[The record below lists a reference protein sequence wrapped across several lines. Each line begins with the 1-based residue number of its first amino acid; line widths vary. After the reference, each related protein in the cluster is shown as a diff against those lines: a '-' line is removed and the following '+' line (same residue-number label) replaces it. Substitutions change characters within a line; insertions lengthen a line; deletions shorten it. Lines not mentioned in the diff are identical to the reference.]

1 MEMYNNTQTI
11 VLGSVMGGRKE
22 EEFGDT
28 LTRYHS
34 QYHHCLCQEV
44 DMDYIA
50 MSIQVSLSVGLYPQT
65 C

>member
-1 MEMYNNTQTI
+1 MEMYNTPQTI

-22 EEFGDT
+22 EFGDT

-34 QYHHCLCQEV
+34 QYHSLCQEV
-44 DMDYIA
+44 DMDHIA

>member
-1 MEMYNNTQTI
+1 MEMYNTPQTI

-34 QYHHCLCQEV
+34 QYHYSLCREV

-50 MSIQVSLSVGLYPQT
+50 MSIQVSLSVGLHPQT